1 MVGQKGKH
9 RLGSFSETLAL
20 NVLRVSCIEYR
31 RELVRHAEERR
42 GERGDCPRET
52 FLVIDLCGNAPLFL
66 CNLRVHSFNRLR
78 KYTSKAS
85 RLKNTAT

>member
-42 GERGDCPRET
+42 GEEGREET
-52 FLVIDLCGNAPLFL
+52 VREKLFSLSTCAETRLFSFAIYAFTPLI
-66 CNLRVHSFNRLR
+66 V
-78 KYTSKAS
+78 
-85 RLKNTAT
+85 